1 MRLPIAVLLCAA
13 LGAGFS
19 MDAAARGPGGKGASA
34 PGGTPAPG
42 SRAMENS
49 NGRFVQDRE
58 FGLDRAAER
67 RSDAGNEHQKATD
80 AQKKRRLPPQPPL
93 PPETPATK

>member
-1 MRLPIAVLLCAA
+1 MRLPIAILVCAA

-19 MDAAARGPGGKGASA
+19 AGIGAAGKGDRGASA
-34 PGGTPAPG
+34 PGGNPAPN

-49 NGRFVQDRE
+49 NGRFIQDRE

-67 RSDAGNEHQKATD
+67 RSDAGTAHQKATD
-80 AQKKRRLPPQPPL
+80 ARKKRRLPPEPPV
-93 PPETPATK
+93 TK